1 MNTDE
6 IPNMHCRPDSEVN
19 AHPTPVLAPCSAT
32 CCLCN
37 WTNVNLL
44 NLGEPGAP
52 RWTCHGCCK
61 RMLDTLEKLRDGDFS
76 GTPINRGSSA
86 MMLIEETLSPNAKA
100 LRSEETK

>member
-1 MNTDE
+1 MAKILKDGIE
-6 IPNMHCRPDSEVN
+6 RRKRKAESS
-19 AHPTPVLAPCSAT
+19 LAAPSGSAT

-37 WTNVNLL
+37 GTNVNLL

-61 RMLDTLEKLRDGDFS
+61 RMFDTLEKLRDGDFA

-86 MMLIEETLSPNAKA
+86 MMLIEETLSPND
-100 LRSEETK
+100 

>member
-1 MNTDE
+1 MTK
-6 IPNMHCRPDSEVN
+6 DSERRAGGQFAG
-19 AHPTPVLAPCSAT
+19 AHGSAT

-44 NLGEPGAP
+44 NLGEPGTP

-61 RMLDTLEKLRDGDFS
+61 RMLDALEKLRDGDFS

-86 MMLIEETLSPNAKA
+86 MMLIEETLSPN
-100 LRSEETK
+100 RSG